1 MLPEKVR
8 AFVSQNIHGVI
19 TTFRKNGAAQ
29 MSIISCGPF
38 RDGVAFTTTG
48 DRAKLRNLIRNPTCS
63 LMVSQPDWWGYVVLE
78 GHAELL
84 SPGKTS
90 PEELRMALRDVYRV
104 AGGGEHP
111 NWEEYDQAMRDEQRS
126 VVVVVPD
133 HVYGTKA

>member
-1 MLPEKVR
+1 MLSEKVR

-29 MSIISCGPF
+29 MSIVSCGPF

-48 DRAKLRNLIRNPTCS
+48 DRAKLRNLIRNPKCS
-63 LMVSQPDWWGYVVLE
+63 LLVSQPDWWGYVVLE

-126 VVVVVPD
+126 VVVVAPD
-133 HVYGTKA
+133 HVYGTKV

>member
-1 MLPEKVR
+1 MLSETVR

-48 DRAKLRNLIRNPTCS
+48 DRAKLRNLIRNPKCS

>member
-48 DRAKLRNLIRNPTCS
+48 DRAKLRNLIRNPKCS